1 MNNVL
6 CSIEVSIESHFD
18 FFSLISK
25 GAVLNMNNIDAITN
39 LYTRKEQSLQGGQAR
54 FDRERENKHILLSFA
69 NSIQERDIVTY
80 DHSRR
85 VATYAQRLARYVG
98 WSRRDARDLAL
109 AALVHDLGKTW
120 IANDILLKADTLS
133 DGERKKMERH
143 PLIGARIL
151 IGCDVHPFYVETV
164 LYHHEAW
171 DGRGYPSGLKGE
183 EIPLSARILTVADV
197 YDVLTSQ
204 RPYKAALTKDAARER
219 LLQGAGTSF
228 DPMVVQVFL
237 HLLDITPNFTLSQHI
252 CAIPPAITRKGTG
265 QLPPPGSFIAG
276 S

>member
-1 MNNVL
+1 
-6 CSIEVSIESHFD
+6 
-18 FFSLISK
+18 
-25 GAVLNMNNIDAITN
+25 MNNIDAITN
-39 LYTRKEQSLQGGQAR
+39 LYTRKERSFQGEQAR

-69 NSIQERDIVTY
+69 KSIQERDIVTY

-120 IANDILLKADTLS
+120 IANDILHKADTLS
-133 DGERKKMERH
+133 DGERKTMERH
-143 PLIGARIL
+143 PVIGARIL

-171 DGRGYPSGLKGE
+171 NGRGYPTGLHGE
-183 EIPLSARILTVADV
+183 EIPLSARILSVADV

-204 RPYKAALTKDAARER
+204 RPYKAALSEAVARER
-219 LLQGAGTSF
+219 LLHGSATSF
-228 DPMVVQVFL
+228 DPTIVRAFL
-237 HLLDITPNFTLSQHI
+237 HLLDTRPNFTLPQRVCPLHERVAQFS
-252 CAIPPAITRKGTG
+252 PVLVDSMTS
-265 QLPPPGSFIAG
+265 L
-276 S
+276 

>member
-1 MNNVL
+1 
-6 CSIEVSIESHFD
+6 
-18 FFSLISK
+18 
-25 GAVLNMNNIDAITN
+25 MNNIDDITN
-39 LYTRKEQSLQGGQAR
+39 LNAHNERNYVGRLVR
-54 FDRERENKHILLSFA
+54 FDRERENKRILLSLVK
-69 NSIQERDIVTY
+69 SIQERDIVTY

-85 VATYAQRLARYVG
+85 VATYAQRLARYLG

-109 AALVHDLGKTW
+109 AALMHDLGKTW
-120 IANDILLKADTLS
+120 IANDILLKADVLS
-133 DGERKKMERH
+133 DEERRMMERH

-204 RPYKAALTKDAARER
+204 RPYKEAISTDAARER
-219 LLQGAGTSF
+219 LLSGSATSF
-228 DPMVVQVFL
+228 DPMIVRAIL
-237 HLLDITPNFTLSQHI
+237 NLLDAQPSFTLPQRI
-252 CAIPPAITRKGTG
+252 CAIPGAVKPTYHAANPVGV
-265 QLPPPGSFIAG
+265 
-276 S
+276 

>member
-1 MNNVL
+1 
-6 CSIEVSIESHFD
+6 
-18 FFSLISK
+18 
-25 GAVLNMNNIDAITN
+25 MNNIDAITT
-39 LYTRKEQSLQGGQAR
+39 LYSRKERSLLDRQAS
-54 FDRERENKHILLSFA
+54 FDRERENKRILLSFA
-69 NSIQERDIVTY
+69 NSIKERDIVTY
-80 DHSRR
+80 EHSRR

-120 IANDILLKADTLS
+120 ITNDILLKADILS
-133 DGERKKMERH
+133 DEERKTMERH

-204 RPYKAALTKDAARER
+204 RPYKAPLSNDTARER
-219 LLQGAGTSF
+219 LSSGSGTSF
-228 DPMVVQVFL
+228 DPMIVRAFL
-237 HLLDITPNFTLSQHI
+237 SLLDSQPNFTLPQRL
-252 CAIPPAITRKGTG
+252 CAIPSTAQTTYHAA
-265 QLPPPGSFIAG
+265 SSAG
-276 S
+276 L

>member
-1 MNNVL
+1 
-6 CSIEVSIESHFD
+6 
-18 FFSLISK
+18 
-25 GAVLNMNNIDAITN
+25 MNNIDGITN
-39 LYTRKEQSLQGGQAR
+39 LYTQRERNDIAGLTR
-54 FDRERENKHILLSFA
+54 FERDRENKRVLLSLS

-85 VATYAQRLARYVG
+85 VATYAQRLARYLG
-98 WSRRDARDLAL
+98 WNRRDARDLAL

-120 IANDILLKADTLS
+120 IANDILLKADVLS
-133 DGERKKMERH
+133 NEERRTMERH

-151 IGCDVHPFYVETV
+151 IGCDVDPFYVETV

-204 RPYKAALTKDAARER
+204 RPYKSAVSKDAARER
-219 LLQGAGTSF
+219 LLSGSAVSF
-228 DPMVVQVFL
+228 DPVIVRAFLNLLEVQ
-237 HLLDITPNFTLSQHI
+237 PNFTLQQRI
-252 CAIPPAITRKGTG
+252 CAIPATKKHTYYATNAARI
-265 QLPPPGSFIAG
+265 
-276 S
+276 